1 MNKYTYKVKVRL
13 ECERDDCDQTFLR
26 EDEHYNSY
34 KMTKKDFIIFML
46 FILIFLLVFLLFI
59 VLI

>member
-34 KMTKKDFIIFML
+34 KMTKKDL
-46 FILIFLLVFLLFI
+46 LNFLNHKDMAI
-59 VLI
+59 